1 METLK
6 KRDIKKYRKECRKIK
21 RDLRERAGL
30 PVGIQILPP
39 KTRTPEQIKAIK
51 TETFNK
57 FSSKRQKVAAGDYK
71 EMVKGDDK

>member
-1 METLK
+1 MENLK

-21 RDLRERAGL
+21 RDIREQQGL

-51 TETFNK
+51 TEVFSK
-57 FSSKRQKVAAGDYK
+57 FQSKRQKVNAGDFK
-71 EMVKGDDK
+71 DMVDVTEQ